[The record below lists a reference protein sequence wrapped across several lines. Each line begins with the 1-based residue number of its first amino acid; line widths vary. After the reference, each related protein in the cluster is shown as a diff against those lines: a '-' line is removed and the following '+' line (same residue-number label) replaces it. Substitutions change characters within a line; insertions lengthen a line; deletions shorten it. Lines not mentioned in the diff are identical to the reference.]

1 MARRSMMRASM
12 AFAVLLGAGGQAQAA
27 AWTRPKGD
35 TEVIVSLHRQDST
48 HGFDLGGEAI
58 DIVDYRKTEL
68 QAFAEYGLSDRL
80 TVRAQGSVRQLRTRN
95 ARDTEPGHLE
105 LAARYRIKSGDTWVL
120 SSESAVRLPGGDG
133 DPGAAQRGSPDAE
146 YDARFLLGKSGKL
159 AGRPVFLDLQAG
171 IRRREGDAPDERR
184 LDVTL
189 GGRPTRRLMLLAQAF
204 DVSSSGAGQGAF
216 EAYRYRNLQ
225 LTAVYDLPAGWS
237 VQAGAMGTASGRNAL
252 RERGAVLAVWRR
264 F

>member
-1 MARRSMMRASM
+1 MARRWMTLAWMTLAIP
-12 AFAVLLGAGGQAQAA
+12 LGVAGKSQAA
-27 AWTRPKGD
+27 AWTQGKGD
-35 TEVIVSLHRQDST
+35 KEIIVSLHRQDST
-48 HGFDLGGEAI
+48 HGFDLDGEAV

-80 TVRAQGSVRQLRTRN
+80 TVRAQGSVRRLRTRD
-95 ARDTEPGHLE
+95 ARDTEPGHVE
-105 LAARYRIKSGDTWVL
+105 LAARYQILSGKTWVL

-159 AGRPVFLDLQAG
+159 AGRPIFLDLQAG
-171 IRRREGDAPDERR
+171 LRRREGDAPDERR
-184 LDVTL
+184 LDVTI
-189 GGRPTRRLMLLAQAF
+189 GGRPSNRLMLLAQVF
-204 DVSSSGAGQGAF
+204 DVSSAGAGQGVF

-237 VQAGAMGTASGRNAL
+237 VQAGAVGTATGRNAL

>member
-1 MARRSMMRASM
+1 MALA
-12 AFAVLLGAGGQAQAA
+12 GAAQAA
-27 AWTRPKGD
+27 AWTQPRGGK
-35 TEVIVSLHRQDST
+35 EVIFSLHRQDST
-48 HGFDLGGEAI
+48 HGFDLGGEAV

-68 QAFAEYGLSDRL
+68 QAFAEYGLSGRL
-80 TVRAQGSVRQLRTRN
+80 TVRAQGSVRRLRTHN

-105 LAARYRIKSGDTWVL
+105 LAARYRILSGDTWVL

-133 DPGAAQRGSPDAE
+133 DPGAAQRGSADAE
-146 YDARFLLGKSGKL
+146 YDARFLFGKSAEV
-159 AGRPVFLDLQAG
+159 AGRNVFLDLQAG
-171 IRRREGDAPDERR
+171 LRRRDGDAPDERR
-184 LDVTL
+184 VDVTL
-189 GGRPTRRLMLLAQAF
+189 GGRPTSRLMLLAQAF
-204 DVSSSGAGQGAF
+204 DVSSAGAGQGAF

-237 VQAGAMGTASGRNAL
+237 VQAGAIGTVSGRNAL